1 MKQQVTKNLS
11 VLKLTWNR
19 KIKTVIYS
27 WYVFRQKRS
36 LSHVLQHKTGIYD
49 TDKSQLQ
56 AGKEL
61 NYA

>member
-1 MKQQVTKNLS
+1 MEQQVTEIFS

-19 KIKTVIYS
+19 TIKTVMHS
-27 WYVFRQKRS
+27 WYVFRQKCS
-36 LSHVLQHKTGIYD
+36 LSHVLQHKTGVYD

-56 AGKEL
+56 AGQEL